1 VGLFLVVVLVLAVLA
16 SETTNFLHRGAGRWT
31 WVSLLLV
38 LAAYG
43 IGLFQTAATSIS
55 NTKLTVRDFYGVLK
69 VSEDEAGDPQRH
81 KLTLLH
87 GGTIHGMQYLS
98 PGLRSTPT
106 TYYTSGSG
114 VGRILATPS
123 PLHGRKVAAVGLGT
137 GTLAAWGR
145 KGDEFHFYEINDN
158 VVRIAQDTFHYLRDS
173 QAKIDIRM
181 GDARLTLEKLP
192 PQNYD
197 VIILDAFSSD
207 AIPVHLLTLE
217 AFATYRKHLRPGGVI
232 AVHISNRYL
241 NLEPIVM
248 RAAEYAKLSALYFNN
263 SGEVPEEADTEDAY
277 SSDWILLSDDPAT
290 LRQTSLA
297 KHGTVPKPPAAG
309 IGPWTDERSDL
320 LHVLVAADDSFI
332 AWLKNL

>member
-1 VGLFLVVVLVLAVLA
+1 MPLTLI
-16 SETTNFLHRGAGRWT
+16 
-31 WVSLLLV
+31 

-43 IGLFQTAATSIS
+43 ISLFQTAAASLS
-55 NTKLTVRDFYGVLK
+55 YTKLTVRDFYGVLK
-69 VSEDEAGDPQRH
+69 VTEEAPADPQRH

-87 GGTIHGMQYLS
+87 GGTIHGMQYLA
-98 PGLRSTPT
+98 PELRNTPT

-158 VVRIAQDTFHYLRDS
+158 VVRIAQENFHYLRDT
-173 QAKIDIRM
+173 QAKIELRM

-192 PQNYD
+192 PQSYD

-241 NLEPIVM
+241 DLEPVVM
-248 RAAEYAKLSALYFNN
+248 RAAEQGKLSALYFNN
-263 SGEVPEEADTEDAY
+263 SGEVPEAADAEDAY

-297 KHGTVPKPPAAG
+297 KHGTVPQPPAAG

-320 LHVLVAADDSFI
+320 LHVLVAEEDSFI
-332 AWLKNL
+332 AWLQNL